1 MTTSEAIEP
10 ELAFAALARINLSDQ
25 SLTDTLR
32 EIIEL
37 ALQTVPEVDDVSIT
51 VIDKGRPKTMV
62 FTSALAVELDE
73 RQYTSGFGPCLD
85 SAATGATI
93 VLDHREDFPLYP
105 AFTSAALRSGIN
117 HTAAIAL
124 QVPHRTAGA
133 LNLYSRRDEP
143 FSAEAVTFAERFASY
158 AAYAVSN
165 ADRLDGIEE
174 LARQLQEA
182 MRSRAIIE
190 QAKGILMARHGISAD
205 EAFRRLARESQNTNI
220 RLRELATRITAD
232 PGSSR

>member
-1 MTTSEAIEP
+1 MSTFEAIEP
-10 ELAFAALARINLSDQ
+10 DRAFVALAQINLGDR
-25 SLTDTLR
+25 SLTDTLG
-32 EIIEL
+32 EISEL
-37 ALQTVPEVDDVSIT
+37 ALRTIPEVDDVSIT
-51 VIDKGRPKTMV
+51 VIDKGRTKTMV
-62 FTSALAVELDE
+62 FTSVLAIELDE
-73 RQYTSGFGPCLD
+73 RQYDSGFGPCLD
-85 SAATGATI
+85 AAATGATI
-93 VLDHREDFPLYP
+93 VLNHREDFPLYP
-105 AFTSAALRSGIN
+105 AFTSAALRVGVN

-182 MRSRAIIE
+182 MHSRAIIE

-205 EAFRRLARESQNTNI
+205 DAFRRLARESQNTNT
-220 RLRELATRITAD
+220 RLRELAARITAD
-232 PGSSR
+232 PVSGR